1 MGERIFTEADREQMQ
16 QLGIS
21 QWEVERQL
29 DLFDKRHIPIDLHRP
44 CTLGDGIVG
53 VDGHMAQVCEEA
65 YKKGL
70 KKGRFI
76 KFVPASG
83 AATRMFEDL
92 FAVLERNP
100 LPDLASI
107 GKEAAAGDGRA
118 QRLHT
123 FFTQAH
129 RFPFF
134 EAWRQAMAHWGADLA
149 AELRAGRIDR
159 ALQAL
164 LTPEGLDL
172 GRLPKALIPFHHY
185 DDGPRTALEEHLSE
199 AARYV
204 RMPNGLCPVH
214 FTVSP
219 EHEERFLQHIAA
231 VRPRHEALW
240 DCSFQITLSVQSPA
254 TQTIAVDDDNRPF
267 RNAAGQLV
275 FRPAGH
281 GALLHNLNQLKG
293 DLIYIKN
300 IDNVVPDALK
310 GETVRWKRIL
320 GGFLILVQERI
331 HRHIKALRHKL
342 SSETVEQARRFIQ
355 TTFWGGTCAIGGALV
370 AQRDLLL
377 HVLNRPIRVCGMVR
391 NVGDPGGGPFWA
403 WDREGRLTCQIV
415 EKAQVDMND
424 PKQRA
429 VWERATHFNPVD
441 LVCAVRDADGNPYDL
456 MRYRDPDAV
465 IITRK
470 SLNGRPLKALEL
482 PGLWNGS
489 MAMWNTIF
497 VEVPSQTFNPVKTVL
512 DLLRPEHQPK
522 GTAGE

>member
-1 MGERIFTEADREQMQ
+1 MDERIFTDADLKQMQ
-16 QLGIS
+16 ELGIS
-21 QWEVERQL
+21 LWEVERQL
-29 DLFDKRHIPIDLHRP
+29 ALFERRKITLELHRP
-44 CTLGDGIVG
+44 CTVGDGIFR
-53 VDGHMAQVCEEA
+53 VDAHMVEMCEDA

-70 KKGRFI
+70 QRGRFI

-83 AATRMFEDL
+83 AATRMFQDL
-92 FAVLERNP
+92 YAVLGRNP
-100 LPDLASI
+100 VPDLPSLEEQAGSGDAS
-107 GKEAAAGDGRA
+107 A
-118 QRLHT
+118 QRVRT
-123 FFTQAH
+123 FFAH
-129 RFPFF
+129 VRRFPFVD
-134 EAWRQAMAHWGADLA
+134 AWRDAMAQLGADLDA
-149 AELRAGRIDR
+149 DLQAGRIDR
-159 ALQAL
+159 ALRVL
-164 LTPEGLDL
+164 LTPQGLDL
-172 GRLPKALIPFHHY
+172 GRLPKALIPFHRY
-185 DDGPRTALEEHLSE
+185 DDGPRTALEEHLAE
-199 AARYV
+199 AAGYV
-204 RMPNGLCPVH
+204 RMPNGLCPLH

-219 EHEERFLQHIAA
+219 EHEERFLQHIAE

-240 DCSFQITLSVQSPA
+240 DCSFQITLSQQSSA
-254 TQTIAVDDDNRPF
+254 TDTIAVDENNRPF
-267 RNAAGQLV
+267 RDASGRLL

-281 GALLHNLNQLKG
+281 GALLQNLNRLQG
-293 DLIYIKN
+293 DLIFIKN

-310 GETVRWKRIL
+310 DETWRWKRIL
-320 GGFLILVQERI
+320 GGFLIIIQERI

-342 SSETVEQARRFIQ
+342 SSETVDQARRFIQ

-377 HVLNRPIRVCGMVR
+377 HVLDRPIRVCGMVR
-391 NVGDPGGGPFWA
+391 NVGEPGGGPFWV

-415 EKAQVDMND
+415 EKAQVDMSD

-465 IITRK
+465 IITTK
-470 SLNGRPLKALEL
+470 SQNGRPLKALEL

-497 VEVPSQTFNPVKTVL
+497 VEVPSKTFNPVKTVL

-522 GTAGE
+522 EATGE